1 MIQMIYMGIFMQ
13 KFLEKFKRKPLL
25 FLLPSASVL
34 LLLFLLFFH
43 SQQNADQAFSKYTS
57 ELFRQ
62 EISGNTITLHY
73 TLKDPEKY
81 GIKNAP
87 ISYGQCTTDPELVRS
102 SVDAE
107 RTRLRSYNRISLS
120 KDNRLTYDVLN
131 DYLNSAYD
139 LSPYTLYDEPL
150 APLTGTQSQLPVIL
164 SEYRFYEISDIENY
178 LQLLTKTPEYFRSI
192 LNFEHTKS
200 ESGLFMASYTADS
213 IIKECR
219 DFVNLKESNYL
230 YSSFVERL
238 EELASAKDG
247 VLTEKQREAYTRQ
260 NNVYI
265 KKYIFPAYEQLI
277 SGLSELRSSGKNNN
291 GLCYLPNG
299 RTYYEYLVR
308 SETGSSRSIAE
319 LQNLTNAQI
328 LSDLTVMQRV
338 LTEDSSS
345 GSSSVTSDIFSSQ
358 GTLLSESDPEKILS
372 TLSNKITKD
381 FPPYP
386 QIHTQIK
393 YVQKSME
400 EYLSPAFYMIPA
412 IDNTSENVIYINKG
426 HITDNLSLFTTFA
439 HEGYPGHLYQN
450 VYYASLHPNP
460 IRCVLNYGGY
470 TEGWATYSEMMS
482 YYFSTLTKEQATIF
496 QRNSSVIL
504 GLYALADMGIH
515 YDGWKLADAAAF
527 FHTYGITDDATIED
541 IYDLIIADPANYL
554 KYYIGYLE
562 FLELKKDAVDK
573 WEDNFT
579 LRLSQQEPVKF
590 SFLAP
595 FTKLCEFLP
604 HEKKLLTGVSHHEC
618 ITSFKVSIFIKS
630 QSRHLIKHRTLKMY
644 HFIMRQYQDIILTVC
659 ITHGKC
665 HQMMIILTEIWIQL
679 HIFREIVHPS
689 HIPLQAET

>member
-1 MIQMIYMGIFMQ
+1 MQ

-308 SETGSSRSIAE
+308 SETGSPRSIAE
-319 LQNLTNAQI
+319 LQNLANTQI

-338 LTEDSSS
+338 LTGDSSS
-345 GSSSVTSDIFSSQ
+345 ASSSITSDIFSPQ
-358 GTLLSESDPEKILS
+358 GTLLTESNPEKILS
-372 TLSNKITKD
+372 TLSGKITKD

-400 EYLSPAFYMIPA
+400 DYLSPAFYMIPA
-412 IDNTSENVIYINKG
+412 IDNTSENVIYINKSQ
-426 HITDNLSLFTTFA
+426 TAELYPTLA
-439 HEGYPGHLYQN
+439 HEGYPGHLYQT
-450 VYYASLHPNP
+450 VYYSATKHPP
-460 IRCVLNYGGY
+460 IRDLLSFGGY
-470 TEGWATYSEMMS
+470 TEGWATYCEMLS
-482 YYFSTLTKEQATIF
+482 YYYSPLSHDMATLLQHNA
-496 QRNSSVIL
+496 SVIL

-515 YDGWKLADAAAF
+515 YDGWTLAETVAF
-527 FHTYGITDDATIED
+527 FRTYGITNEKTIED
-541 IYDLIIADPANYL
+541 IFDLIVADPGNYL
-554 KYYIGYLE
+554 KYYIGYVE
-562 FLELKKDAVDK
+562 FLELKKLAIKTWGDD
-573 WEDNFT
+573 FT
-579 LRLSQQEPVKF
+579 QNQFHQCILDTGP
-590 SFLAP
+590 AP
-595 FTKLCEFLP
+595 FEILQKQ
-604 HEKKLLTGVSHHEC
+604 
-618 ITSFKVSIFIKS
+618 IKNA
-630 QSRHLIKHRTLKMY
+630 Y
-644 HFIMRQYQDIILTVC
+644 
-659 ITHGKC
+659 
-665 HQMMIILTEIWIQL
+665 
-679 HIFREIVHPS
+679 
-689 HIPLQAET
+689 

>member
-43 SQQNADQAFSKYTS
+43 SQQDADQAFSKYTS

-73 TLKDPEKY
+73 TLKNPEKY

-107 RTRLRSYNRISLS
+107 RTRLRSYNRTSLS

-238 EELASAKDG
+238 EELASARDG

-319 LQNLTNAQI
+319 LQNLANTQI

-338 LTEDSSS
+338 LTGDSSS
-345 GSSSVTSDIFSSQ
+345 ASSSITSDIFSPQ
-358 GTLLSESDPEKILS
+358 GTLLAESDPKKILS
-372 TLSNKITKD
+372 TLSGKITKD

-400 EYLSPAFYMIPA
+400 DYLSPAFYMIPA
-412 IDNTSENVIYINKG
+412 IDNTSENVIYINNG
-426 HITDNLSLFTTFA
+426 HITDNLSLFTTLA

-450 VYYASLHPNP
+450 VYYASLHPDP

-482 YYFSTLTKEQATIF
+482 YYFSTLTKEQATLF

-527 FHTYGITDDATIED
+527 FHTYGITDDATIEN

-562 FLELKKDAVDK
+562 FLELKKNAVDK
-573 WEDNFT
+573 WGDNFT
-579 LRLSQQEPVKF
+579 QMRFHKAVLDVGPA
-590 SFLAP
+590 SFDVIQ
-595 FTKLCEFLP
+595 KY
-604 HEKKLLTGVSHHEC
+604 V
-618 ITSFKVSIFIKS
+618 FK
-630 QSRHLIKHRTLKMY
+630 
-644 HFIMRQYQDIILTVC
+644 
-659 ITHGKC
+659 
-665 HQMMIILTEIWIQL
+665 
-679 HIFREIVHPS
+679 
-689 HIPLQAET
+689 

>member
-1 MIQMIYMGIFMQ
+1 MGLFMQ
-13 KFLEKFKRKPLL
+13 NPLQKIKKKTLRIILIPVITSL
-25 FLLPSASVL
+25 FLMI
-34 LLLFLLFFH
+34 LFPHLRPTK
-43 SQQNADQAFSKYTS
+43 DQAFSQYTS
-57 ELFRQ
+57 DLFQQ

-73 TLKDPEKY
+73 TLKNPSSYD
-81 GIKNAP
+81 IKKIP
-87 ISYGQCTTDPELVRS
+87 ITYGQCTTDSELVRT
-102 SVDAE
+102 SVE
-107 RTRLRSYNRISLS
+107 KEQKKLHSYNKHSLS
-120 KDNRLTYDVLN
+120 FQNQLTYDVLSN
-131 DYLNSAYD
+131 YLESAHD
-139 LSPYTLYDEPL
+139 LAPYTLYDEPL

-178 LQLLTKTPEYFRSI
+178 LKLLTKTPEYFRSI
-192 LNFEHTKS
+192 LNFEHTKA

-219 DFVNLKESNYL
+219 NFVNLKESNYL

-238 EELASAKDG
+238 DELASTKAS
-247 VLTEKQREAYTRQ
+247 VLTDKQRESYTRQ
-260 NNVYI
+260 NSAYI

-277 SGLSELRSSGKNNN
+277 SGLSDLRTSGKNNN
-291 GLCYLPNG
+291 GLCYLPSG
-299 RTYYEYLVR
+299 RTYYEYLVK

-328 LSDLTVMQRV
+328 LSDLTAMQQV
-338 LTEDSSS
+338 LTDHS
-345 GSSSVTSDIFSSQ
+345 GQHSASVTSDIFSSQ
-358 GTLLSESDPEKILS
+358 GTLPGESDPERILS
-372 TLSNKITKD
+372 TLSGKITKD

-426 HITDNLSLFTTFA
+426 HIADNLSLFTTLA

-450 VYYASLHPNP
+450 VYYASLHPDP

-482 YYFSTLTKEQATIF
+482 YYFSTLTKEQATLV
-496 QRNSSVIL
+496 QRNASVIL

-515 YDGWKLADAAAF
+515 YDGWKLADTAAF

-562 FLELKKDAVDK
+562 FLELKKDAVEKWGDK
-573 WEDNFT
+573 FT
-579 LRLSQQEPVKF
+579 QMRFHKAVLDVGPA
-590 SFLAP
+590 SFAVIH
-595 FTKLCEFLP
+595 K
-604 HEKKLLTGVSHHEC
+604 
-618 ITSFKVSIFIKS
+618 
-630 QSRHLIKHRTLKMY
+630 HL
-644 HFIMRQYQDIILTVC
+644 F
-659 ITHGKC
+659 
-665 HQMMIILTEIWIQL
+665 
-679 HIFREIVHPS
+679 
-689 HIPLQAET
+689 

>member
-515 YDGWKLADAAAF
+515 YDGWSVTDTVRF
-527 FHTYGITDDATIED
+527 FSDYGINDPNAVQSV
-541 IYDLIIADPANYL
+541 YKLIIGSPANYL
-554 KYYIGYLE
+554 KYYIGYLK
-562 FLELKKDAVDK
+562 FYELKKEMADALG
-573 WEDNFT
+573 NQF
-579 LRLSQQEPVKF
+579 SQKEFHRAVLDVGP
-590 SFLAP
+590 AP
-595 FTKLCEFLP
+595 F
-604 HEKKLLTGVSHHEC
+604 
-618 ITSFKVSIFIKS
+618 
-630 QSRHLIKHRTLKMY
+630 
-644 HFIMRQYQDIILTVC
+644 
-659 ITHGKC
+659 
-665 HQMMIILTEIWIQL
+665 
-679 HIFREIVHPS
+679 EIVYDEVEKN
-689 HIPLQAET
+689 LLN

>member
-1 MIQMIYMGIFMQ
+1 MIYMGIFMQ
-13 KFLEKFKRKPLL
+13 KFLKKFRQKP
-25 FLLPSASVL
+25 L
-34 LLLFLLFFH
+34 LLLFPSAVILLILSALFLH
-43 SQQNADQAFSKYTS
+43 LHQDADQAFSKYTS
-57 ELFRQ
+57 GLFRQ

-73 TLKDPEKY
+73 TLKNPENY
-81 GIKNAP
+81 GINNIP
-87 ISYGQCTTDPELVRS
+87 ISYGQCTTDPGLVRS

-107 RTRLRSYNRISLS
+107 RTRLQSHNRNALS
-120 KDNRLTYDVLN
+120 KDNRLTYDVLD
-131 DYLNSAYD
+131 DYLTSAYN
-139 LSPYTLYDEPL
+139 LAPYTLYDEPL

-164 SEYRFYEISDIENY
+164 SEYRFYEISDIDHY
-178 LQLLTKTPEYFRSI
+178 LKLLTRTPEYFRSI

-219 DFVNLKESNYL
+219 DFINLKESNYL

-238 EELASAKDG
+238 DELASAKDD
-247 VLTEKQREAYTRQ
+247 VLTEKQRESYTRQ
-260 NNVYI
+260 NSTYI

-277 SGLSELRSSGKNNN
+277 SGLSELRNSGKNKN

-299 RTYYEYLVR
+299 RSYYEYLVK

-338 LTEDSSS
+338 LTGNLSSGSSS

-358 GTLLSESDPEKILS
+358 GTLLTESDPEKILS
-372 TLSNKITKD
+372 TLSGRITKD
-381 FPPYP
+381 FPPDP

-412 IDNTSENVIYINKG
+412 IDNTSENVIYINNG
-426 HITDNLSLFTTFA
+426 HITDNLSLFTTLA

-450 VYYASLHPNP
+450 VYYASLHPDP

-482 YYFSTLTKEQATIF
+482 YYFSTLTKEQATLF

-527 FHTYGITDDATIED
+527 FHTYGITDAATIED

-573 WEDNFT
+573 WGDKFT
-579 LRLSQQEPVKF
+579 QMRFHKAVLDVGPA
-590 SFLAP
+590 SFDVIRAYL
-595 FTKLCEFLP
+595 F
-604 HEKKLLTGVSHHEC
+604 
-618 ITSFKVSIFIKS
+618 
-630 QSRHLIKHRTLKMY
+630 
-644 HFIMRQYQDIILTVC
+644 
-659 ITHGKC
+659 
-665 HQMMIILTEIWIQL
+665 
-679 HIFREIVHPS
+679 
-689 HIPLQAET
+689 

>member
-1 MIQMIYMGIFMQ
+1 MIYMGIFMQ
-13 KFLEKFKRKPLL
+13 KFLKKFRQKT
-25 FLLPSASVL
+25 
-34 LLLFLLFFH
+34 LFLLFPSAAVFLILSVLFFH
-43 SQQNADQAFSKYTS
+43 FHRDADQAFSKYTS
-57 ELFRQ
+57 SLFRQ

-73 TLKDPEKY
+73 TLKNPENY
-81 GIKNAP
+81 GINNTP
-87 ISYGQCTTDPELVRS
+87 ISYGQCTTDPGLVRS

-107 RTRLRSYNRISLS
+107 RTRLQSHNRNALS
-120 KDNRLTYDVLN
+120 KDNRLTYDVLD
-131 DYLNSAYD
+131 DYLTSAYD
-139 LSPYTLYDEPL
+139 LAPYTLYDEPL
-150 APLTGTQSQLPVIL
+150 APLTGTQSQLPIIL

-213 IIKECR
+213 IIKECQA
-219 DFVNLKESNYL
+219 FVNLKESNYL
-230 YSSFVERL
+230 YSSFAERL
-238 EELASAKDG
+238 DELASAKDG
-247 VLTEKQREAYTRQ
+247 ILTEEQRESYTRQ
-260 NNVYI
+260 NSAYI

-299 RTYYEYLVR
+299 RSYYEYLVR

-319 LQNLTNAQI
+319 LQSLTNAQI
-328 LSDLTVMQRV
+328 LSDLTIMQRV
-338 LTEDSSS
+338 LTDNSERNSTSNSTGNASQNSTTGSSGNSSS

-358 GTLLSESDPEKILS
+358 GTLLTESDPEKILS
-372 TLSNKITKD
+372 TLSGRITKD

-393 YVQKSME
+393 YVQTSME

-412 IDNTSENVIYINKG
+412 IDTTSENVIYINTR
-426 HITDNLSLFTTFA
+426 HVTDNLSLFTTLA

-450 VYYASLHPNP
+450 VYYTSLHPAP

-470 TEGWATYSEMMS
+470 TEGWATYSEMIS
-482 YYFSTLTKEQATIF
+482 YYFSTLTKEQATLF

-573 WEDNFT
+573 WGD
-579 LRLSQQEPVKF
+579 KF
-590 SFLAP
+590 SQLRFHTAVLDVGPA
-595 FTKLCEFLP
+595 
-604 HEKKLLTGVSHHEC
+604 
-618 ITSFKVSIFIKS
+618 SFDV
-630 QSRHLIKHRTLKMY
+630 
-644 HFIMRQYQDIILTVC
+644 
-659 ITHGKC
+659 
-665 HQMMIILTEIWIQL
+665 IQKYV
-679 HIFREIVHPS
+679 FK
-689 HIPLQAET
+689 

>member
-1 MIQMIYMGIFMQ
+1 MGLFMQ
-13 KFLEKFKRKPLL
+13 NPLQKIKKKTLRIILIPVITSL
-25 FLLPSASVL
+25 FLMI
-34 LLLFLLFFH
+34 LFPHLRPTK
-43 SQQNADQAFSKYTS
+43 DQAFSQYTS
-57 ELFRQ
+57 DLFQQ

-73 TLKDPEKY
+73 TLKNPSSYD
-81 GIKNAP
+81 IKKIP
-87 ISYGQCTTDPELVRS
+87 ITYGQCTTDSELVRT
-102 SVDAE
+102 SVE
-107 RTRLRSYNRISLS
+107 KEQKKLHSYNKHSLS
-120 KDNRLTYDVLN
+120 FQNQLTYDVLSN
-131 DYLNSAYD
+131 YLESAHD
-139 LSPYTLYDEPL
+139 LAPYTLYDEPL

-178 LQLLTKTPEYFRSI
+178 LKLLTKTPEYFRSI
-192 LNFEHTKS
+192 LNFEHTKA

-219 DFVNLKESNYL
+219 NFVNLKESNYL

-238 EELASAKDG
+238 DELASTKAS
-247 VLTEKQREAYTRQ
+247 VLTDKQRESYTRQ
-260 NNVYI
+260 NSAYI

-277 SGLSELRSSGKNNN
+277 SGLSDLRTSGKNNN
-291 GLCYLPNG
+291 GLCYLPSG
-299 RTYYEYLVR
+299 RTYYEYLVK

-328 LSDLTVMQRV
+328 LSDLTAMQQV
-338 LTEDSSS
+338 LTDHS
-345 GSSSVTSDIFSSQ
+345 GQHSASVTSDIFSSQ
-358 GTLLSESDPEKILS
+358 GTLPGESDPERILS
-372 TLSNKITKD
+372 TLSGKITKD

-426 HITDNLSLFTTFA
+426 HIADNLSLFTTLA

-450 VYYASLHPNP
+450 VYYASLHPDP

-482 YYFSTLTKEQATIF
+482 YYFSTLTKEQATLV
-496 QRNSSVIL
+496 QRNASVIL

-562 FLELKKDAVDK
+562 FLELKKNAVDK
-573 WEDNFT
+573 WGDKFT
-579 LRLSQQEPVKF
+579 QMQFHKAVLDVGPA
-590 SFLAP
+590 SFDVIRA
-595 FTKLCEFLP
+595 
-604 HEKKLLTGVSHHEC
+604 
-618 ITSFKVSIFIKS
+618 
-630 QSRHLIKHRTLKMY
+630 HL
-644 HFIMRQYQDIILTVC
+644 F
-659 ITHGKC
+659 
-665 HQMMIILTEIWIQL
+665 
-679 HIFREIVHPS
+679 
-689 HIPLQAET
+689 